1 MNKNL
6 IEAFFTRS
14 AHWDTCK
21 FDRSKRKIDRSK
33 RKFDRSKRK
42 FDRYKRKFENKF
54 KGGHNRML

>member
-33 RKFDRSKRK
+33 RKFDR
-42 FDRYKRKFENKF
+42 YKRKFENKF